1 MPEHLLP
8 IVGWLALGWI
18 LVGLEVLAPGGI
30 LGAIG
35 ALVLLWA
42 CWLAFEL
49 GPLWGMGAVAASVTA
64 AIAFFA
70 LFSRSRTMKKLVL
83 SDASPTTWHAADP
96 GLAGLRGQRG
106 LALTPLR
113 PAGIADIDGR
123 RVDVV
128 TEGGALIERG
138 APIEVCEVEGT
149 RVVVIPAS
157 SPDPTP
163 SAEV

>member
-70 LFSRSRTMKKLVL
+70 LFSRSRTMKKLAAL
-83 SDASPTTWHAADP
+83 ASAT
-96 GLAGLRGQRG
+96 
-106 LALTPLR
+106 
-113 PAGIADIDGR
+113 
-123 RVDVV
+123 
-128 TEGGALIERG
+128 
-138 APIEVCEVEGT
+138 
-149 RVVVIPAS
+149 
-157 SPDPTP
+157 
-163 SAEV
+163 